1 MLIPNKKKYLYDLFG
16 NFELEQN
23 VYLSLVTNDWFSKQ
37 IAEIRAY

>member
-1 MLIPNKKKYLYDLFG
+1 MHHIYDLFG